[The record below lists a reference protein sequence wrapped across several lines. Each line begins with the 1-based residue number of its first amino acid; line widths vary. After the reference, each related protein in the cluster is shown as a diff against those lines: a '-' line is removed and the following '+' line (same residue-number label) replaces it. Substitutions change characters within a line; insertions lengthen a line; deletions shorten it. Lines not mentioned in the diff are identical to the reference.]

1 MKTVLNMLETI
12 LPTLTENY
20 QKVSPMGSTKRAQ
33 KALYDL
39 HNLPKT
45 TESTENLM
53 VIFTLVIIG
62 NSPAAP
68 ITGHNFEDFGL
79 KWKFDFFCLIII

>member
-1 MKTVLNMLETI
+1 MYFLQEQSQTVKTVLTMLETI

-33 KALYDL
+33 KALHDL

-45 TESTENLM
+45 TENTENLM
-53 VIFTLVIIG
+53 VRQHKLNNVNRHIF
-62 NSPAAP
+62 
-68 ITGHNFEDFGL
+68 
-79 KWKFDFFCLIII
+79 